1 MDNSCTRLEG
11 ERGRGS
17 TSFYCFLFAI
27 WRSNFE
33 PLLSWMTL
41 CSIIRPKRHCLKFEV
56 SLDARGRG
64 QDTRLNHDFFTWFKP
79 RLNWSSNLNQ
89 NSSVW
94 KSDHCFVGCSVGGR
108 GSRRVSVGGE
118 EGVSHIS
125 VAPKPASRE
134 DFDRFFVSISERFW
148 HRGTS
153 NFDIRAISV
162 IDDFSVWVKK
172 NLVTNKVFE
181 PALCAGVRTFIAFWT
196 GSVRLQWGFESD
208 KEILKRR
215 TRQRKTNRKLGP
227 QS

>member
-1 MDNSCTRLEG
+1 MNDTLLHDTPKTSLSEIRSVPRCTG
-11 ERGRGS
+11 EQ
-17 TSFYCFLFAI
+17 
-27 WRSNFE
+27 
-33 PLLSWMTL
+33 
-41 CSIIRPKRHCLKFEV
+41 
-56 SLDARGRG
+56 G
-64 QDTRLNHDFFTWFKP
+64 QDTRLNHEFFTWFKP

-148 HRGTS
+148 HWGAS

-162 IDDFSVWVKK
+162 KKRIWPPTRFLSRLHMLRWGPSLLSGQGQSGISEVLKVKK
-172 NLVTNKVFE
+172 DETK
-181 PALCAGVRTFIAFWT
+181 I
-196 GSVRLQWGFESD
+196 
-208 KEILKRR
+208 
-215 TRQRKTNRKLGP
+215 TNRKLGP
-227 QS
+227 KS

>member
-1 MDNSCTRLEG
+1 MPKIWTIAVLGRRGGGGGARPHFIAFYLPFEGQILNHYWLDTLLHDTPKTSLSEIRSVPRCTG
-11 ERGRGS
+11 EQ
-17 TSFYCFLFAI
+17 
-27 WRSNFE
+27 
-33 PLLSWMTL
+33 
-41 CSIIRPKRHCLKFEV
+41 
-56 SLDARGRG
+56 G

-148 HRGTS
+148 HWGTS

-172 NLVTNKVFE
+172 NLVTNKVFMCWDE
-181 PALCAGVRTFIAFWT
+181 DLHCFLDRISQA
-196 GSVRLQWGFESD
+196 SVRFWEWKRNS
-208 KEILKRR
+208 KEADETK
-215 TRQRKTNRKLGP
+215 KN
-227 QS
+227 

>member
-1 MDNSCTRLEG
+1 M
-11 ERGRGS
+11 
-17 TSFYCFLFAI
+17 
-27 WRSNFE
+27 
-33 PLLSWMTL
+33 
-41 CSIIRPKRHCLKFEV
+41 IRPKRHCLKFEV

-64 QDTRLNHDFFTWFKP
+64 QDTRLNHDFFIWFKP

-172 NLVTNKVFE
+172 NLVTNKVFMCWDE
-181 PALCAGVRTFIAFWT
+181 DLHCFLDRISQA
-196 GSVRLQWGFESD
+196 SVRFWEWKRNS
-208 KEILKRR
+208 KEADETK
-215 TRQRKTNRKLGP
+215 KN
-227 QS
+227 